1 LYSNEFLNFFMLAK
15 TIKYSLLLT
24 KRKSFILFLILLP
37 VGCSNK
43 INLEKNSRILFE
55 ESYYQSWVA
64 GVRGG
69 GSGLNIYLTLENSS
83 TKNIQL
89 DGIYFKDNY
98 CKLKSLGDQKYQ
110 CSILM
115 NENRET
121 NFLKTPIT
129 IDSSGIQKNPFS
141 IEGDVAVIVYL
152 ENTKRK
158 YVKITM
164 LWKKMQ
170 HLPM

>member
-129 IDSSGIQKNPFS
+129 IDPSGIQKNPFS

>member
-1 LYSNEFLNFFMLAK
+1 MLGK
-15 TIKYSLLLT
+15 INNYLLMLI
-24 KRKSFILFLILLP
+24 KRKEFVFFLILIS

-43 INLEKNSRILFE
+43 INLEKNSRLVFE

-64 GVRGG
+64 GVKGG

-83 TKNIQL
+83 NKNIQL
-89 DGIYFKDNY
+89 EGIYFKDKY

-115 NENRET
+115 DENRET
-121 NFLKTPIT
+121 NFLPPPIVLDTSEIDKTPFT
-129 IDSSGIQKNPFS
+129 
-141 IEGDVAVIVYL
+141 IEGDDAVIVYI
-152 ENTKRK
+152 ENKKRK
-158 YVKITM
+158 YIKITM

>member
-1 LYSNEFLNFFMLAK
+1 MYSNEFLNFFMLAK

>member
-1 LYSNEFLNFFMLAK
+1 MLGKINNYLLMLIKIKEFVF
-15 TIKYSLLLT
+15 
-24 KRKSFILFLILLP
+24 FLILLS

-43 INLEKNSRILFE
+43 INLEKNSRLVFE

-89 DGIYFKDNY
+89 DGIYFKDSY

-115 NENRET
+115 NENRKT
-121 NFLKTPIT
+121 NFLKTPIA
-129 IDSSGIQKNPFS
+129 IDTSGIQKNPFT
-141 IEGDVAVIVYL
+141 IEGDVAVVVYL

-164 LWKKMQ
+164 LWKKLQ
-170 HLPM
+170 HLPI

>member
-1 LYSNEFLNFFMLAK
+1 MLAK

>member
-1 LYSNEFLNFFMLAK
+1 MLGR
-15 TIKYSLLLT
+15 INNYLLMSI
-24 KRKSFILFLILLP
+24 KRKEFVFFLILIS

-43 INLEKNSRILFE
+43 INLEKNSRLVFE

-64 GVRGG
+64 GVKGG
-69 GSGLNIYLTLENSS
+69 GSRLNIYLTLENSS
-83 TKNIQL
+83 NKNIQL
-89 DGIYFKDNY
+89 EGIYFKDKY

-121 NFLKTPIT
+121 NFSPPIVLGT
-129 IDSSGIQKNPFS
+129 SKIEKSPFT
-141 IEGDVAVIVYL
+141 IEGDDAVVVYI
-152 ENTKRK
+152 ENKKRK
-158 YVKITM
+158 YIKITM

>member
-1 LYSNEFLNFFMLAK
+1 MYSNEFLNFFMLAK

-129 IDSSGIQKNPFS
+129 IDPSGIQKNPFS

-170 HLPM
+170 HFPM